1 MALCTKLHHT
11 VWVPGLSSIIYFTWA
26 NQARNVFPASFH
38 LQTHLLHFFVT
49 TADPA
54 QLQTQISIALGWLKV
69 LCPYNWQSSKLCRND
84 PMFALM
90 EKGWILSTWTLYL
103 WMKVTI
109 TEKKKKKA
117 TAILWNSMLPV
128 FAFLEFD
135 QVWSWRTKGQLCA
148 NHRRCYWKSDDKAHA
163 LKFYSFSC
171 RSNYTSG
178 SKYLGAYPNQ
188 SKIFIISTLSCNFWC
203 HLGALSSLI
212 PRWN

>member
-1 MALCTKLHHT
+1 MAFCTKLHHT

-38 LQTHLLHFFVT
+38 LQTHLLHVFVT

-109 TEKKKKKA
+109 TEKKKSHSHIMELHA
-117 TAILWNSMLPV
+117 ACLCIPGIWPG
-128 FAFLEFD
+128 LELENK
-135 QVWSWRTKGQLCA
+135 RRPTLC
-148 NHRRCYWKSDDKAHA
+148 KSQKV
-163 LKFYSFSC
+163 L
-171 RSNYTSG
+171 
-178 SKYLGAYPNQ
+178 LE
-188 SKIFIISTLSCNFWC
+188 IW
-203 HLGALSSLI
+203 
-212 PRWN
+212 W

>member
-38 LQTHLLHFFVT
+38 LQTHLLHVFVT

-109 TEKKKKKA
+109 TEKKKKKPQPYYGTPCCLSLHSWNLTRFGAGEQKKANSVQITEGA
-117 TAILWNSMLPV
+117 TGNLMIKLML
-128 FAFLEFD
+128 
-135 QVWSWRTKGQLCA
+135 
-148 NHRRCYWKSDDKAHA
+148 
-163 LKFYSFSC
+163 
-171 RSNYTSG
+171 
-178 SKYLGAYPNQ
+178 
-188 SKIFIISTLSCNFWC
+188 
-203 HLGALSSLI
+203 
-212 PRWN
+212 